1 MPNSFEFDD
10 TNYMIE
16 PLILEIYLN
25 KADYKDRLLIG
36 DLKKRA
42 QAVYVPELG
51 DSSFFVRAEEVEDIL
66 YTKYKKD
73 ISNFDSATPSD
84 FAKSANSIFFIEA
97 AMREFRKL
105 RYFRIHISEN
115 EKSEKTEFSYKIMH
129 SRVDLANS
137 LNSEFLS
144 KCKRIFREIGVY
156 KSTKLE
162 PKPYFEIQ
170 TRELLFLVQN
180 YSLQFDKESEEYLD
194 AIDIM
199 LIFGQKLE
207 KDNST
212 VLIVIEK

>member
-1 MPNSFEFDD
+1 
-10 TNYMIE
+10 
-16 PLILEIYLN
+16 
-25 KADYKDRLLIG
+25 
-36 DLKKRA
+36 
-42 QAVYVPELG
+42 
-51 DSSFFVRAEEVEDIL
+51 L
-66 YTKYKKD
+66 YTNYKKD
-73 ISNFDSATPSD
+73 ILNFDSSTPAD

-105 RYFRIHISEN
+105 RYFRVHVSEN
-115 EKSEKTEFSYKIMH
+115 EKSEKTEFSYRIMH

-137 LNSEFLS
+137 LNAEFLS
-144 KCKRIFREIGVY
+144 KCKSIFREIGVY

-162 PKPYFEIQ
+162 PTPYFEIQ
-170 TRELLFLVQN
+170 TRELLFLLQN

-212 VLIVIEK
+212 VLIIIEK